1 MLDVNSVIRDAL
13 ASFPH
18 IPSNPRTPQGQLSTW
33 VPALPFSLSFEY
45 ELQKPLGL
53 SDGVGLRAA
62 LGHADGAVLSAEERV
77 RVESFGHPA
86 RRVLFTLGRTVVR
99 TLLGDHLGYEPV
111 DVPLVV
117 ADDGAP
123 EVSGHALDVSLSH
136 TLTPDA
142 LPLAFAAFAGTAVGV
157 DVEALKP
164 RRADLYRFLLHSDE
178 YPLLQEWSEYHC
190 EDPRITIVRCWAV
203 KEAVLKAI
211 RTGFRTSP
219 KKVRL
224 ALVRGDAYAA
234 TAEVEGTRW
243 RIHTTEMHGCAA
255 AVALP
260 L

>member
-1 MLDVNSVIRDAL
+1 M
-13 ASFPH
+13 
-18 IPSNPRTPQGQLSTW
+18 
-33 VPALPFSLSFEY
+33 
-45 ELQKPLGL
+45 
-53 SDGVGLRAA
+53 
-62 LGHADGAVLSAEERV
+62 
-77 RVESFGHPA
+77 
-86 RRVLFTLGRTVVR
+86 
-99 TLLGDHLGYEPV
+99 LGDHLGYKPA
-111 DVPLVV
+111 DVPLFV

-123 EVSGHALDVSLSH
+123 EVTGHSLDVSLSH

-164 RRADLYRFLLHSDE
+164 RRADLYRFLLHPDE
-178 YPLLQEWSEYHC
+178 YPLLQEWSEHNN
-190 EDPRITIVRCWAV
+190 EDPRTTIVRCWAV

-224 ALVRGDAYAA
+224 ALVGGDTYAA

-243 RIHTTEMHGCAA
+243 RIHTAEMHRCAV